1 MDNLQLINLL
11 DIKLNKQTQSRTAI
25 NQDVVSDYCD
35 LMLDGVEFPAITL
48 FFDGIDYYLV
58 DGYHRY
64 FASKKAGLKEMSAQV
79 MNGSLRD
86 AILYAVGVNNAHG
99 LQRSHDDKRKAV
111 MTLLD
116 DLEWSEWSDAAIAR
130 HCNVSAMTVGRVRK
144 SLNIEQTDKKFI
156 NRHGNESVMQTGNLG
171 KKPEL
176 VKNNPE
182 LSTPEPVPEVEDEHL
197 QELANTN
204 IELAEENTALKDR
217 LAVKALDATEEEK
230 AQYVETVAELRA
242 TIKAQEA
249 EIAALKSSRDQLLTK
264 NTDMLKQLAY
274 WKKQAEKAAA

>member
-1 MDNLQLINLL
+1 MDNLQSINLS

-25 NQDVVSDYCD
+25 NQDVVNDYCD
-35 LMLDGVEFPAITL
+35 AMLDGVEFPAITL

-64 FASKKAGLKEMSAQV
+64 FASKKAGLKEMSSQV

-116 DLEWSEWSDAAIAR
+116 DLEWSEWSDVAIAK
-130 HCNVSAMTVGRVRK
+130 HCNVSSMTVGRVRK
-144 SLNIEQTDKKFI
+144 SLNIEQADKKFI
-156 NRHGNESVMQTGNLG
+156 NRHGNESVMKTGDIG

-176 VKNNPE
+176 TTSEV
-182 LSTPEPVPEVEDEHL
+182 VPAIEDEHL
-197 QELANTN
+197 QELVHTN
-204 IELAEENTALKDR
+204 IELAEEVTALKDR
-217 LAVKALDATEEEK
+217 LSVKALDATEEEK

>member
-1 MDNLQLINLL
+1 MDNLQLINLS
-11 DIKLNKQTQSRTAI
+11 DIKLNKQTQSRMAI
-25 NQDVVSDYCD
+25 NQDVVNDYCD
-35 LMLDGVEFPAITL
+35 SMLDGAEFPSIKL

-86 AILYAVGVNNAHG
+86 AILYAVGVNGDHG
-99 LQRSHDDKRKAV
+99 LQRSHEDKRKAV

-116 DLEWSEWSDAAIAR
+116 DLEWSEWSDREIAR
-130 HCNVSAMTVGRVRK
+130 KCNVSFMTVGRVRK

-156 NRHGNESVMQTGNLG
+156 NRHGTESVMKTENVG

-176 VKNNPE
+176 VPPLPE
-182 LSTPEPVPEVEDEHL
+182 PEVEDEHL
-197 QELANTN
+197 QELANAN
-204 IELAEENTALKDR
+204 VELAEENAALKDR
-217 LAVKALDATEEEK
+217 LSVKVLDVSEEEK
-230 AQYVETVAELRA
+230 SQYVENMAELRA

-249 EIAALKSSRDQLLTK
+249 EIAALKSSRDQLLSK
-264 NTDMLKQLAY
+264 NADMLKQISY
-274 WKKQAEKAAA
+274 WKKKAEKAA

>member
-1 MDNLQLINLL
+1 MDNLQSINLS
-11 DIKLNKQTQSRTAI
+11 DIKLNKQTQSRTSI
-25 NQDVVSDYCD
+25 NQDVVNDYCD
-35 LMLDGVEFPAITL
+35 LMLESVEFPAITL

-156 NRHGNESVMQTGNLG
+156 NRHGNESVMKTENLG

-176 VKNNPE
+176 TAPE
-182 LSTPEPVPEVEDEHL
+182 VVPSVEDEHL
-197 QELANTN
+197 QELVHTN

-230 AQYVETVAELRA
+230 VQYVETVAELRA

-274 WKKQAEKAAA
+274 WKKQAEKSAA

>member
-1 MDNLQLINLL
+1 MDNLQLINLS
-11 DIKLNKQTQSRTAI
+11 DIKLNKQTQSRMAI
-25 NQDVVSDYCD
+25 NQDVVNDYCD
-35 LMLDGVEFPAITL
+35 SMLDGAEFPSIKL

-86 AILYAVGVNNAHG
+86 AILYAVGVNSDHG
-99 LQRSHDDKRKAV
+99 LQRSHEDKRKAV

-116 DLEWSEWSDAAIAR
+116 DLEWSEWSDREIAR
-130 HCNVSAMTVGRVRK
+130 KCNVSFMTVGRVRK

-156 NRHGNESVMQTGNLG
+156 NRHGTESVMKTENVG

-176 VKNNPE
+176 VPPLPE
-182 LSTPEPVPEVEDEHL
+182 PEVEDEHL
-197 QELANTN
+197 QELANAN
-204 IELAEENTALKDR
+204 VELAEENAALKDR
-217 LAVKALDATEEEK
+217 LSVKVLDVSEEEK
-230 AQYVETVAELRA
+230 SQYVENMAELRA

-249 EIAALKSSRDQLLTK
+249 EIAALKSSRDQLLSK
-264 NTDMLKQLAY
+264 NADMLKQISY
-274 WKKQAEKAAA
+274 WKKKADKAA

>member
-1 MDNLQLINLL
+1 MDTQLKLS

-25 NQDVVSDYCD
+25 NQDVVNEYCEA
-35 LMLDGVEFPAITL
+35 MLNDVTFPAITV

-64 FASKKAGLKEMSAQV
+64 FATKKTGSKEIAATV

-86 AILYAVGVNNAHG
+86 AVLYAVGVNSDHG

-116 DLEWSEWSDAAIAR
+116 DLEWSEWSDVAIAK
-130 HCNVSAMTVGRVRK
+130 HCNVSSMTVGRVRK
-144 SLNIEQTDKKFI
+144 SLNIEQTDKKFV
-156 NRHGNESVMQTGNLG
+156 NRHGGESVMKTGDIG

-182 LSTPEPVPEVEDEHL
+182 LSTPEPDVEDEHL

-204 IELAEENTALKDR
+204 IELAEEVTALKDR
-217 LAVKALDATEEEK
+217 LAVKALDATDEEK
-230 AQYVETVAELRA
+230 GQYIETVAELRA

-274 WKKQAEKAAA
+274 WKKQADKAAA

>member
-1 MDNLQLINLL
+1 MDNLQLINLS
-11 DIKLNKQTQSRTAI
+11 DIKLNKQTQSRMAI
-25 NQDVVSDYCD
+25 NQDVVNDYCD
-35 LMLDGVEFPAITL
+35 SMLDGAEFPSIKL

-86 AILYAVGVNNAHG
+86 AILYAVGVNSDHG
-99 LQRSHDDKRKAV
+99 LQRSHEDKRKAV

-116 DLEWSEWSDAAIAR
+116 DLEWSEWSDREIAR
-130 HCNVSAMTVGRVRK
+130 KCNVSFMTVGRVRK

-156 NRHGNESVMQTGNLG
+156 NRHGTESVMKTENVG

-176 VKNNPE
+176 VPPLPE
-182 LSTPEPVPEVEDEHL
+182 PEVEDEHL
-197 QELANTN
+197 QELANAN
-204 IELAEENTALKDR
+204 VELAEENAALKDR
-217 LAVKALDATEEEK
+217 LSVKVLDVSEEEK
-230 AQYVETVAELRA
+230 SQYVENMAELRA

-249 EIAALKSSRDQLLTK
+249 EIAALKSSRDQLLSK
-264 NTDMLKQLAY
+264 NADMLKQISY
-274 WKKQAEKAAA
+274 WKKKAEKAA

>member
-1 MDNLQLINLL
+1 MEATLKLSE
-11 DIKLNKQTQSRTAI
+11 IKLNKQTQSRTAI
-25 NQDVVSDYCD
+25 NQDVVNEYAEA
-35 LMLDGVEFPAITL
+35 MLNDAVFPAITV

-64 FASKKAGLKEMSAQV
+64 FATKKTGSQAIEAIV

-86 AILYAVGVNNAHG
+86 AILYAVGVNSSHG

-116 DLEWSEWSDAAIAR
+116 DLEWAEWSDAAIAR

-156 NRHGNESVMQTGNLG
+156 NRHGNESVMKTENLG

-182 LSTPEPVPEVEDEHL
+182 LSTPEPEVEDEHM
-197 QELANTN
+197 QELAHANV
-204 IELAEENTALKDR
+204 ELAEEVTALKDR

-230 AQYVETVAELRA
+230 TQYIETVAELRA

-249 EIAALKSSRDQLLTK
+249 EISALKSSRDQLLSK
-264 NTDMLKQLAY
+264 NTDMLKQISY
-274 WKKQAEKAAA
+274 WKKKAEKAA